1 MFFRAFM
8 RCAPV
13 ARQRMRHAVDSV
25 MRWLFASRL
34 RQFVLLACAA
44 SVALNLALLIP
55 SIYMLQVFDRVLS
68 SRSNETLAMLS
79 LLAALALVLGYFAD
93 SVRAGSLAW
102 AGRSLDRFLSPLAL
116 ENSLRQAALNAGR
129 SDTDVLRDIGQ
140 LRGFLSSGGILA
152 LFDAPWLPLYLLI
165 IGMMHPLLGMAALFG
180 ALLLVLLAALTE
192 RLTRLYVQAAT
203 RSGRDAAAHVQ
214 ALMRAAEAIVGMG
227 MTRAAVA
234 GWQNRHD
241 ELLLAQ
247 ERLNKVST
255 RLGALARMSR
265 QGLQVAMLGLGAW
278 LVVDARSSPGIMIAA
293 TILLGRALQPVEQL
307 ISGWKAMIDARAAW
321 ARLSERPAP
330 ASSAATKLPAPTGG
344 IELNRVVYASSP
356 GPALI
361 KGISLRIEPGE
372 SVGIIGRSAAG
383 KTTLVRLLLGILTPQ
398 GGAVRL
404 DGADIS
410 QWNRDALGEYV
421 GYVPQDVQLVSGTV
435 AQNIA
440 RLGGENSQGVVQ
452 AAQLAH
458 AHEMIVRMP
467 EGYDTQVGEA
477 AARISGGQRQRI
489 ALARALY
496 GNPRLVVLDEPNA
509 NLDAE
514 GELALASTLKALKQR
529 GVTVVM
535 VGHRSSL
542 MAQLDKLAVLNE
554 GALEAFGRSEA
565 VLSRAGAVV
574 RQLHRS
580 PSAGA
585 AAAEIQT

>member
-1 MFFRAFM
+1 
-8 RCAPV
+8 
-13 ARQRMRHAVDSV
+13 
-25 MRWLFASRL
+25 MRWLFVSRL
-34 RQFVLLACAA
+34 RPFVLLACAA

-68 SRSNETLAMLS
+68 SRSDETLAMLS
-79 LLAALALVLGYFAD
+79 LLAALALLLGYFAD
-93 SVRAGSLAW
+93 SVRAGSLSW

-116 ENSLRQAALNAGR
+116 ENSLKQAAVSATR

-165 IGMMHPLLGMAALFG
+165 IGMMHPLLGIAALFG
-180 ALLLVLLAALTE
+180 AALLVLLAALTE
-192 RLTRLYVQAAT
+192 KLTRSYVQAAT

-227 MTRAAVA
+227 MTKAAVA

-265 QGLQVAMLGLGAW
+265 QGLQVGMLALGAW
-278 LVVDARSSPGIMIAA
+278 LVIDARSSPGIMIAA

-330 ASSAATKLPAPTGG
+330 APVAATKLPAPTGA
-344 IELNRVVYASSP
+344 IELYKLLYAPSP

-383 KTTLVRLLLGILTPQ
+383 KTTLIRLLLGILAPQ

-440 RLGGENSQGVVQ
+440 RLGGENSAGVVQ

-467 EGYDTQVGEA
+467 DGYDTQVGEA

-514 GELALASTLKALKQR
+514 GELALASTLKTLKQR
-529 GVTVVM
+529 GITVVM

-542 MAQLDKLAVLNE
+542 MVQLDKLAVLNE

-565 VLSRAGAVV
+565 VLSRAGEVV
-574 RQLHRS
+574 RPLHRS
-580 PSAGA
+580 PAAGA
-585 AAAEIQT
+585 AAAQVQT

>member
-1 MFFRAFM
+1 
-8 RCAPV
+8 
-13 ARQRMRHAVDSV
+13 
-25 MRWLFASRL
+25 MRWLFVSRL
-34 RQFVLLACAA
+34 RPFVLLACTA
-44 SVALNLALLIP
+44 SIALNLALLIP

-93 SVRAGSLAW
+93 SVRARSLAW

-116 ENSLRQAALNAGR
+116 ENSLKQAAVNSRGGE
-129 SDTDVLRDIGQ
+129 DVLRDIGQ

-165 IGMMHPLLGMAALFG
+165 IGMMHPLLGLAALLG
-180 ALLLVLLAALTE
+180 ALLLVSLAALTE
-192 RLTRLYVQAAT
+192 KLTRPYALGAT
-203 RSGRDAAAHVQ
+203 RAGRDVGTHVQ

-227 MTRAAVA
+227 MTQDAVA
-234 GWQNRHD
+234 SWRKRHD

-247 ERLNKVST
+247 ERLNKVAT

-265 QGLQVAMLGLGAW
+265 QGLQVAMLALGAW

-321 ARLSERPAP
+321 GRLSERPAP
-330 ASSAATKLPAPTGG
+330 MPVVATRLPAPTGS
-344 IELNRVVYASSP
+344 IELQRVIYAPSP

-372 SVGIIGRSAAG
+372 SVGIIGRSASG
-383 KTTLVRLLLGILTPQ
+383 KTTLIRLLLGILQPQ

-421 GYVPQDVQLVSGTV
+421 GYLPQDVQLMSGTV

-440 RLGGENSQGVVQ
+440 RLGGVNSHGVVQ

-458 AHEMIVRMP
+458 AHEMILRMP

-477 AARISGGQRQRI
+477 AALLSGGQRQRI

-496 GNPRLVVLDEPNA
+496 RNPRLIVLDEPNA

-514 GELALASTLKALKQR
+514 GEAALASTLKVLKQR

-542 MAQLDKLAVLNE
+542 MAQLDKLAVLHE
-554 GALEAFGRSEA
+554 GALEAFGRSDA

-580 PSAGA
+580 PAASA
-585 AAAEIQT
+585 AAAEIPT